1 MLSLYGHQ
9 VTTVS
14 YLGPLLLHS
23 TVKSKGLNTLT
34 MELATGT
41 FNYVRLPG
49 L

>member
-23 TVKSKGLNTLT
+23 TVKSKGLSTLT